1 MKLSVAEIDL
11 SPNHNGKKRRKMLQ
25 IAPGHAVNLKNVA
38 YIKATP
44 QGGGTTSV
52 YTIDGERLVKK
63 GVLPDYER
71 VFADAKIS
79 ILLYTTQG
87 GDQTVI
93 VTDHL
98 IELLDDA
105 GKGSVT
111 YKMRGGYSLGIDGGG
126 NFLNHL
132 KSVRNASAEYQKIE
146 APLAAGASAI
156 GNGIQQQSCGHCGSE
171 GAGQRCAGC
180 KSVYYCSP
188 AHQVLHW
195 NRHQAEC
202 RVVPNQLVFGN
213 VASSSSSEAAAAYQ
227 PQ

>member
-1 MKLSVAEIDL
+1 MQKLF
-11 SPNHNGKKRRKMLQ
+11 SPPFTKKKKKKMLQ

-44 QGGGTTSV
+44 QGGGTSSV

-63 GVLPDYER
+63 GALPDYER

-93 VTDHL
+93 VADHL

-105 GKGSVT
+105 GKDSVT
-111 YKMRGGYSLGIDGGG
+111 YKLRGGYSLGIDGGG
-126 NFLNHL
+126 NFFNHL

-146 APLAAGASAI
+146 APLAASAI
-156 GNGIQQQSCGHCGSE
+156 GNGIQQQQQQQSCGHCGSE

-188 AHQVLHW
+188 AHQTLHW

-202 RVVPNQLVFGN
+202 RVLPNQLIFGN
-213 VASSSSSEAAAAYQ
+213 AASATEAASAAYQ